1 MNTIIQ
7 TTTNNLEASL
17 LFYKKLNFQVIS
29 NEPLLLA
36 DGQCV
41 IEINTNKFAR
51 KGIKIFGK
59 NWDTV
64 IPNLQKLTKVI
75 PIENGYLL
83 GDSSGSWIYLINEN
97 TPQFTT
103 KAFLPSL
110 LGKFSGLSLEVID
123 IEFSK
128 KIYETLGFKITMG
141 SAEKGWISMTNDND
155 FSVSLMSPNACPHSF
170 YNPSLTYFNNKN
182 NLSVIQKIRD
192 LGIPIEEEITAFNPD
207 GVADNIILRDA
218 GGYGFFIFND

>member
-1 MNTIIQ
+1 
-7 TTTNNLEASL
+7 
-17 LFYKKLNFQVIS
+17 
-29 NEPLLLA
+29 
-36 DGQCV
+36 
-41 IEINTNKFAR
+41 
-51 KGIKIFGK
+51 
-59 NWDTV
+59 
-64 IPNLQKLTKVI
+64 
-75 PIENGYLL
+75 
-83 GDSSGSWIYLINEN
+83 
-97 TPQFTT
+97 
-103 KAFLPSL
+103 
-110 LGKFSGLSLEVID
+110 
-123 IEFSK
+123 
-128 KIYETLGFKITMG
+128 MG